1 MSSSNAEFHPLRF
14 FKTNITFSGTKVPRV
29 SLYGV
34 VKNKQ
39 LVAFTDSESLI
50 CPMLKFCER
59 PAQLP
64 LHANVYSDLCLCLGS
79 LTLQDLFQVSK
90 YLLLREKIRN
100 FLSERFPLLACV
112 RARLSLE
119 LFTSSR

>member
-34 VKNKQ
+34 VKSKQ
-39 LVAFTDSESLI
+39 LLAFMDSESLI

-59 PAQLP
+59 PVQLP
-64 LHANVYSDLCLCLGS
+64 LHANVYSDLCLCLVS
-79 LTLQDLFQVSK
+79 LTLQDLFQVFAFQRKNTKLSVGTFSFTCM
-90 YLLLREKIRN
+90 YSGPAVIRT
-100 FLSERFPLLACV
+100 V
-112 RARLSLE
+112 YKQ
-119 LFTSSR
+119 